1 MPSAIMD
8 ARRFI
13 PRFLAHL
20 ICVVAV
26 AELLAACGDK
36 REAFIGVRVPDSCSQ
51 QWPICDRI
59 AGCLLGDQSY
69 IEGRFPGDRLIGV
82 QVFEPSTV
90 TVSFQLEDVGA
101 TGEETAI
108 NFFEDRCRTRT
119 RLTITGR
126 TFVGEADKV
135 GYVQR
140 AADLS
145 GVGDHLIEFS
155 SDVHAHYILKV
166 DVLPVRLKTN
176 DNGP

>member
-13 PRFLAHL
+13 PGFLAHL
-20 ICVVAV
+20 ICVVAFG
-26 AELLAACGDK
+26 ELFAGCGGG
-36 REAFIGVRVPDSCSQ
+36 REAFIGLRVQDTCSQ

-90 TVSFQLEDVGA
+90 TMSFLLEEVGA
-101 TGEETAI
+101 AGEETAI

-119 RLTITGR
+119 RVTITGR
-126 TFVGEADKV
+126 TFAGEADKV

-140 AADLS
+140 EADLS

-155 SDVHAHYILKV
+155 SDVHAHYVLKV

-176 DNGP
+176 QNGP